1 MRGLI
6 VDPGVVIEFTA
17 PLRPLTLDERAE
29 RDRFIAAN
37 RARGLA
43 PAPTASQAGRLVA
56 RIDESGRDRTLPL
69 GRLRA

>member
-6 VDPGVVIEFTA
+6 VDPGVVIEFAA
-17 PLRPLTLDERAE
+17 PLRPLTLAEEAE

-43 PAPTASQAGRLVA
+43 PVATGAAARVVA
-56 RIDESGRDRTLPL
+56 RIDEAGRTLPL